1 MRKRKISASEYYS
14 LPTIR
19 KLRRMIRAN
28 ARRHRIAF
36 IKCSWKLKKSIRV
49 RLKFYD
55 DNGGNILKV
64 RRYKGK
70 IRNGG
75 KL

>member
-1 MRKRKISASEYYS
+1 MKMSASEYYS
-14 LPTIR
+14 LPTIK

-28 ARRHRIAF
+28 ARKHRIAF
-36 IKCSWKLKKSIRV
+36 NKGSWKSKKSMQV
-49 RLKFYD
+49 RLKFFDY
-55 DNGGNILKV
+55 NGGNILKV

-70 IRNGG
+70 IRKKN

>member
-1 MRKRKISASEYYS
+1 MKMSELEYYS

-28 ARRHRIAF
+28 ARKHRIAF
-36 IKCSWKLKKSIRV
+36 NKGSKKSKKSMQV
-49 RLKFYD
+49 RLKFFD
-55 DNGGNILKV
+55 DNGGNILKS

-70 IRNGG
+70 IRNKG